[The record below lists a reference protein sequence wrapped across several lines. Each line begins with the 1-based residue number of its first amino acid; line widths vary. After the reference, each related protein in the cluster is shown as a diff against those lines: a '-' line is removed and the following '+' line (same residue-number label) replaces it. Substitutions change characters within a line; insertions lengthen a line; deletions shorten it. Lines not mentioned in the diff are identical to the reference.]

1 MPEIRTTET
10 LRGILSPPNPATEQK
25 ILDRLDDQAVAFI
38 AASPFLLMATANAD
52 GMPDVSP
59 KGDQPGFV
67 RVEND
72 RTLLY
77 PERDG
82 NNLAF
87 GLQNILANPCV
98 SLIFMIPGTGETLRV
113 SGAATLL
120 DDTALLERLS
130 ARGKPAKLALRVDVH
145 RAFFHCARSILR
157 AGLWKPDT
165 WPEPRKVSFG
175 KVIAPRL
182 GQGDAVAA
190 QIDAFVEDGYRT
202 GL

>member
-87 GLQNILANPCV
+87 GLQNILANPNV

-113 SGAATLL
+113 TGAATLL
-120 DDTALLERLS
+120 DDAGLLERLS
-130 ARGKPAKLALRVDVH
+130 ARGKPAKLAMRVDVQ

-157 AGLWKPDT
+157 AGLWKPDS
-165 WPEPRKVSFG
+165 WPRPRKVSFG

-182 GQGDAVAA
+182 GQGDALAA